1 MYKLEIKYKNQTM
14 SREYKEDRHGIV
26 SMHSDIISLLNKK
39 LITMSDSD
47 MLLDKTDNIKA
58 NDSISYKFNDL
69 QITIART
76 ADTKSKNII
85 MTQNEI
91 IDLIKMSKES
101 SKELHITIY
110 NDGVWKIDL
119 ERHPYGLVRFWVSR
133 EDKQGNYNC
142 SLFAPYEILP
152 DGSIRYGADFK
163 IKKAVVDKIA
173 STYKAL
179 IKSKLLE

>member
-26 SMHSDIISLLNKK
+26 SMNSDIISLLNKK
-39 LITMSDSD
+39 LITMDDSD
-47 MLLDKTDNIKA
+47 MLLDKIDNIKA
-58 NDSISYKFNDL
+58 NDSKSYKFNAL
-69 QITIART
+69 LVIIART
-76 ADTKSKNII
+76 VDKKSNNTI

-91 IDLIKMSKES
+91 MDLIKRSKES

-110 NDGVWKIDL
+110 NDGVWKINL
-119 ERHPYGLVRFWVSR
+119 EKQPYGLVRFWVSR

-142 SLFAPYEILP
+142 SLFTPYEILP
-152 DGSIRYGADFK
+152 DGSMRYGADFK